1 MLHLLFTC
9 KLIFFIYFP
18 SLMQFPSAVMQ
29 PPEASTK
36 TVVKGQV
43 KRRGGWFLTR
53 KKVSFLSE
61 TIDTRMVKRLR
72 IRSLQC
78 GVGSLKTL

>member
-1 MLHLLFTC
+1 
-9 KLIFFIYFP
+9 
-18 SLMQFPSAVMQ
+18 MQFPSAVMQ

-61 TIDTRMVKRLR
+61 TIDTRMVKRLC
-72 IRSLQC
+72 IRSLQR
-78 GVGSLKTL
+78 GVGSLETFIA